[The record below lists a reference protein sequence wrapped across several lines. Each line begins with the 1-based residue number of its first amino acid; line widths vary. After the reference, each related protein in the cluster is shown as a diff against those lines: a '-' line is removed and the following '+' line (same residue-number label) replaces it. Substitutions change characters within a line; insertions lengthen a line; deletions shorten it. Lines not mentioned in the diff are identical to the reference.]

1 MLRQYSTVSDPAPP
15 VSWILTN
22 CFDPYLSIL
31 GIDETNFIST
41 GWSGW
46 KGVACCSIQ
55 LKWNLFRRCQG
66 WTKQISFQLDGAAG
80 KGSHVAQ
87 REREHSNVSLINKKS
102 LCMSVMVN
110 DMTHCY
116 FCRTPCSSLCK
127 IVRSSGDA
135 KSNPRELKRP
145 VTWLGTTWPCP
156 SPRWAVSTSTR
167 PVLHRLNK
175 GRVGVSRVSW
185 IVSHPS
191 MFGWFCLSDGLIRSH
206 AVFKTVA
213 SINSIQRASIT
224 HNQTWHERI
233 PEKIFEDFTLQWM
246 CAYLSR

>member
-1 MLRQYSTVSDPAPP
+1 MDPHKLF
-15 VSWILTN
+15 W
-22 CFDPYLSIL
+22 SIL
-31 GIDETNFIST
+31 VHP
-41 GWSGW
+41 WH
-46 KGVACCSIQ
+46 
-55 LKWNLFRRCQG
+55 RRNKFHFNWMERLERG
-66 WTKQISFQLDGAAG
+66 RMLL
-80 KGSHVAQ
+80 
-87 REREHSNVSLINKKS
+87 REGEHSNVSLINKKS
-102 LCMSVMVN
+102 LCMSVIVN
-110 DMTHCY
+110 DMSHCY